1 MTALILGT
9 LLALG
14 SLAFVLLPV
23 FADAEPEPLRR
34 AGSARPG
41 TDSETPAIDA
51 LREIEFDR
59 ATGKLADA
67 DYAALKAEYTAHA
80 LAELRARDAAAG
92 DSAAG
97 DSAGPNDAP
106 PVLDAAEAA
115 VLAYRRRQRPCPQ
128 CGPRPEPDAAYCS
141 TCGRYLAGACARCGA
156 DVQEIGAQFCAGCGA
171 TLAA

>member
-14 SLAFVLLPV
+14 SLAFVLFPV
-23 FADAEPEPLRR
+23 FADAKPEPAPRR
-34 AGSARPG
+34 SADPF
-41 TDSETPAIDA
+41 DAAPSPAVDA

-67 DYAALKAEYTAHA
+67 DYAALKAEYTALA
-80 LAELRARDAAAG
+80 LDELRARDAATEARAEA
-92 DSAAG
+92 DTLR
-97 DSAGPNDAP
+97 GPVDP
-106 PVLDAAEAA
+106 AEAA

-141 TCGRYLAGACARCGA
+141 SCGRYLTGACVRCGAEVPEREARFCARCG
-156 DVQEIGAQFCAGCGA
+156 E